1 MVGLRCKKS
10 FLLSIKLVLCLGPS
24 NSEVLFLTCCSSSF
38 ERLFPIVKPVP
49 YKTKS
54 VPLWLCCAGG

>member
-10 FLLSIKLVLCLGPS
+10 SLLSIKLVLCLGPS
-24 NSEVLFLTCCSSSF
+24 NSFVLFLTCFSSSF

-49 YKTKS
+49 YKD
-54 VPLWLCCAGG
+54 

>member
-10 FLLSIKLVLCLGPS
+10 FLLSIKLLLCLGPS
-24 NSEVLFLTCCSSSF
+24 NSFLLFLTSSF
-38 ERLFPIVKPVP
+38 ERLFLIVKPFP

-54 VPLWLCCAGG
+54 VPLCKCCAGG